1 MNRLTAR
8 DEYGNAYYPKCFDEP
23 CNGGGCTKD
32 MCDFATEVCEKL
44 AAYEDTVLD
53 PEQLSV
59 IDEEYSKMA
68 KELAEIR
75 KYKCLGDLEEV
86 REAVKR
92 QHVMK
97 PILHMNE
104 MSGMFVDYA
113 DGRGEYKTQ
122 TNNWWRCPCCNSIV
136 GERVIIRGKSHDQR
150 KKRFCN
156 KCGQHIDWS
165 NNERNE

>member
-1 MNRLTAR
+1 MMTYSEMKNSVLKSMNKWDYDVMYFMHTFLVGL
-8 DEYGNAYYPKCFDEP
+8 DII
-23 CNGGGCTKD
+23 
-32 MCDFATEVCEKL
+32 
-44 AAYEDTVLD
+44 EDDTIK
-53 PEQLSV
+53 P
-59 IDEEYSKMA
+59 SKQ
-68 KELAEIR
+68 EIR
-75 KYKCLGDLEEV
+75 NECKDKISYSTDQETQEYKKLGTLEEI
-86 REAVKR
+86 RDAVKR

>member
-1 MNRLTAR
+1 MDYQEAIEIIEYASAFNSENSRLTKALNIAISAMQELQ
-8 DEYGNAYYPKCFDEP
+8 EYKNIG
-23 CNGGGCTKD
+23 
-32 MCDFATEVCEKL
+32 
-44 AAYEDTVLD
+44 TV
-53 PEQLSV
+53 
-59 IDEEYSKMA
+59 
-68 KELAEIR
+68 
-75 KYKCLGDLEEV
+75 EEV

-104 MSGMFVDYA
+104 MSGMFMDYA

-122 TNNWWRCPCCNSIV
+122 TNNWWRCHCCNSIV

-165 NNERNE
+165 EEE